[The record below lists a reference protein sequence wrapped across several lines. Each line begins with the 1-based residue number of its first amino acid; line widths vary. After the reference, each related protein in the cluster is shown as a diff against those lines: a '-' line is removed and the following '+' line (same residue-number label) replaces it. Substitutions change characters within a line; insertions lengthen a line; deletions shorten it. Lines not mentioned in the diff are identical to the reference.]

1 MSVIYFDKN
10 FISMQEKL
18 VKLLKLILSI
28 CMYSYLVEMEESFLI
43 SKFIY
48 PYLYV
53 VRNSNLKFLTFNYY

>member
-1 MSVIYFDKN
+1 
-10 FISMQEKL
+10 MQEKL